1 MSDSKAALG
10 SRSLTMGSLRQA
22 LSQRGRSFTS
32 GTAAHEVPPQRD
44 DRDLTA
50 AVEAQRNVTD
60 AEASA
65 GIANHVSLSP
75 GAHAGMP
82 ASQQM
87 SNDRPAARETYLSA
101 MGVATKVER
110 VLPSRCVIRHFSG
123 MHQRNSKPFRCL

>member
-10 SRSLTMGSLRQA
+10 SRSLTMGSLRP
-22 LSQRGRSFTS
+22 SQRGRSFTS
-32 GTAAHEVPPQRD
+32 GTTAREVPPQRD

-50 AVEAQRNVTD
+50 TVEAQRNVTD

-65 GIANHVSLSP
+65 GIADHVSLSP

-87 SNDRPAARETYLSA
+87 RNDRPAAHYSF
-101 MGVATKVER
+101 VEIDLKR
-110 VLPSRCVIRHFSG
+110 TR
-123 MHQRNSKPFRCL
+123 